1 MLIKSRKDYT
11 WDGVD
16 ILHYKQEAG
25 THFDK
30 ITRQVL
36 FGGRDDLDA
45 ALRYFQLE
53 PGGYSTL
60 EKHRHVHCVLIIR
73 GTGKCLAEGKVESV
87 SAFDLVEIP
96 PWLMAPVCSAGYT
109 AAQSCTKHFPW
120 ASVRPGWNPPA
131 GRPRIETLDL
141 HSLEADGA

>member
-16 ILHYKQEAG
+16 ILHYKQEPG

-36 FGGRDDLDA
+36 FGGRDDLEA
-45 ALRYFQLE
+45 ELRYFQLE

-73 GTGKCLAEGKVESV
+73 GTGECLAEGKVESV

-96 PWLMAPVCSAGYT
+96 PGSWHQFQASGPDPMGFICMVS
-109 AAQSCTKHFPW
+109 
-120 ASVRPGWNPPA
+120 SVRDSPV
-131 GRPRIETLDL
+131 RPSPQDL
-141 HSLEADGA
+141 EELASDPEVGAFIRH